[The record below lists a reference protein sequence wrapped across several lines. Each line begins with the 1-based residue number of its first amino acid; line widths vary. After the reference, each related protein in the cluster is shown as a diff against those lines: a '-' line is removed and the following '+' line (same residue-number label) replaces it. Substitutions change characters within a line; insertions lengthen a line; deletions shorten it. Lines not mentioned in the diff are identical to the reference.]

1 MELIMERLGDSPEL
15 KKLLNSL
22 QEFIQ
27 DPNREPLQF
36 KVNQDWSNFN
46 PDEYHLYDLI
56 KAGSNRC
63 LAVNQPPCE
72 RCVEGYEFTR
82 ENSEPNAIPCRN
94 CGKLKKSLNL
104 LLRSQLPNDAL
115 NASLSEYEFDSALQK
130 NAFEEMISWDRINKP
145 PSFLM
150 HGRPGNGKSSLLY
163 IIAKHK
169 TSQGFKVK
177 YAHHYRT
184 FEAEKNSWN
193 DNTSKPHLDQFLND
207 VEVLCLD
214 EFGGLGGGVH
224 KYSDWF
230 KNTTIE
236 LIGSI
241 YEKWKSGKM
250 SVIFTTNIH
259 PSMLR
264 DKLFD
269 GNYAALS
276 RMQEMFQQPIEM
288 TGRDRRSPLNTS
300 SVWGQ

>member
-1 MELIMERLGDSPEL
+1 MDRLGDSPEL
-15 KKLLNSL
+15 KNLLNSL
-22 QEFIQ
+22 TEFIQ
-27 DPNREPLQF
+27 DPNRDRVEMP
-36 KVNQDWSNFN
+36 KDQDWSNFN

-56 KAGSNRC
+56 KAGMNRC
-63 LAVNQPPCE
+63 IAINEPPCY
-72 RCVEGYEFTR
+72 CVEGYEFVR
-82 ENSEPNAIPCRN
+82 EGNGPNAIPCRN

-104 LLRSQLPNDAL
+104 LLRAQLPNDAL
-115 NASLSEYEFDSALQK
+115 NAALSEYEFDSPLQE
-130 NAFEEMISWDRINKP
+130 NAFNEMISWDRVTQP

-169 TSQGFKVK
+169 TSQGFRVK

-184 FEAEKNSWN
+184 FEAEKDSWA
-193 DNTSKPHLDQFLND
+193 DNASKSYLNEFLND
-207 VEVLCLD
+207 VEVLLLD
-214 EFGGLGGGVH
+214 EFGGLGGGVN

-241 YEKWKSGKM
+241 YERWKSGRM
-250 SVIFTTNIH
+250 SVIFTTNVY
-259 PSMLR
+259 PTLLR
-264 DKLFD
+264 DKLFE

-288 TGRDRRSPLNTS
+288 TGRDRRSPLNKT

>member
-1 MELIMERLGDSPEL
+1 MMERFGDSPEL
-15 KKLLNSL
+15 KNLLTSLKEFIADTNRKSL
-22 QEFIQ
+22 QL
-27 DPNREPLQF
+27 PH
-36 KVNQDWSNFN
+36 NQDWTNFN
-46 PDEYHLYDLI
+46 PDEYHHHDLI
-56 KAGSNRC
+56 KAGMNRC
-63 LAVNQPPCE
+63 LAVNQPPCNT
-72 RCVEGYEFTR
+72 CVEGYEFTR
-82 ENSEPNAIPCRN
+82 GEVNEPNAVPCRN
-94 CGKLKKSLNL
+94 CGQLKKSLNL
-104 LLRSQLPNDAL
+104 LQRSQLPNDAL
-115 NASLSEYEFDSALQK
+115 NASLSEYEFDSPLQK
-130 NAFEEMISWDRINKP
+130 NAFEEMMRWDRANQP

-169 TSQGFKVK
+169 TSQGFRVK

-193 DNTSKPHLDQFLND
+193 DNTSKPYLDQFLND

-214 EFGGLGGGVH
+214 EFGGLGGGVQ

-230 KNTTIE
+230 RNTTIE

-241 YEKWKSGKM
+241 YERWKSGKM

-288 TGRDRRSPLNTS
+288 TGRDRRSPLNRS

>member
-1 MELIMERLGDSPEL
+1 MDRLGDSPEL
-15 KKLLNSL
+15 KNLLNSL
-22 QEFIQ
+22 TEFIQ
-27 DPNREPLQF
+27 DPNRDRVEMP
-36 KVNQDWSNFN
+36 KDQDWSNFN
-46 PDEYHLYDLI
+46 PDSYHLHDLI
-56 KAGSNRC
+56 KAGMNRC
-63 LAVNQPPCE
+63 IAVNEPPCH
-72 RCVEGYEFTR
+72 CVEGYEFVR
-82 ENSEPNAIPCRN
+82 EGNGPNAIPCRN

-104 LLRSQLPNDAL
+104 LQRSQLPNDAL
-115 NASLSEYEFDSALQK
+115 TAALSEYEFDSLLQE
-130 NAFEEMISWDRINKP
+130 NAFNEMISWDRVTQP

-169 TSQGFKVK
+169 TSQGFRVK

-184 FEAEKNSWN
+184 FEAEKDSWS
-193 DNTSKPHLDQFLND
+193 DNASKPHLNQFLND
-207 VEVLCLD
+207 VEVLLLD
-214 EFGGLGGGVH
+214 EFGGLGGGVN

-241 YEKWKSGKM
+241 YERWKSGRM
-250 SVIFTTNIH
+250 SVIFTTNVY
-259 PSMLR
+259 PALLR
-264 DKLFD
+264 DKLFE

-288 TGRDRRSPLNTS
+288 TGRDRRSPLNRT